1 MDTLALSNFLKQNG
15 VPDATTDKL
24 IGMLQIS
31 SVISKTRPAGWNGG
45 HGRSFSRPHNSPT
58 KLKRGRHQM
67 Y

>member
-31 SVISKTRPAGWNGG
+31 SHTNIPICRGQQQQQQQ
-45 HGRSFSRPHNSPT
+45 RSA
-58 KLKRGRHQM
+58 
-67 Y
+67 